1 MSTDLWVEMKNK
13 WRGSFCSRKGLICG
27 NGGHPTL
34 VKEFRVSEYFQRKV
48 VGFWLCIFVFVA
60 DSPPALNH
68 IPPPLLVSGNA
79 KLKSIPTLAN
89 DMKMIFQLSFQ
100 ADEIRSSSHRALEE
114 EGERDRDRCPHF
126 RRNRPEFV
134 QDLNCLP
141 NSVDM
146 CEYHAKE
153 ELELCASGNMLMERR
168 AASEDVAK
176 ISLNHQIP

>member
-1 MSTDLWVEMKNK
+1 MNK
-13 WRGSFCSRKGLICG
+13 ELVRSLHVYRFVGG
-27 NGGHPTL
+27 NG
-34 VKEFRVSEYFQRKV
+34 KQESCC
-48 VGFWLCIFVFVA
+48 FWLCIFVFVA

-89 DMKMIFQLSFQ
+89 DMKMIFQLNFQ
-100 ADEIRSSSHRALEE
+100 ADEIRSSSHR
-114 EGERDRDRCPHF
+114 ERDGDRCPHF

-153 ELELCASGNMLMERR
+153 EFEQCATGNMLRERR
-168 AASEDVAK
+168 AASEDVQHVR
-176 ISLNHQIP
+176 NHSSIQRVKNKRRIINLALTFKKLSVF